1 MHTPSFRQAIDRA
14 IADRKQAERELIDRM
29 AERAADSLS
38 RELGRK
44 RSTAG
49 KVALIR
55 GVLDLAMQ
63 MEQGQR
69 AAL

>member
-1 MHTPSFRQAIDRA
+1 MHTPSFRAAIDRA
-14 IADRKQAERELIDRM
+14 IADRRQAERELIDRI

-63 MEQGQR
+63 VDGPQ

>member
-1 MHTPSFRQAIDRA
+1 
-14 IADRKQAERELIDRM
+14 M